1 MKLAM
6 VFYRHHLT
14 RENFLYAR
22 QLGCTHLVIHLVD
35 YFHREKDPVT
45 GNNQPVGDADGWGVT
60 RNRDVWSYEELRDIR
75 KSIEDEGLV
84 LEAIENFDP
93 GFWYDVLLD
102 GPKKAEQMEGLKQ
115 LIRNI
120 GRAGI
125 PIMGYNFS
133 LAGVASRISGPFAR
147 GGAESVG
154 VDGCDSLPL
163 PRGMVWNMFYD
174 PEAPKEV
181 NSDTQITS
189 EELWKRFAW
198 FLEELLPVA
207 EESSVKMA
215 AHPDDPPFATLRGT
229 PRLVWRPE
237 LYQRLLD
244 LKKSHSNTLEL
255 CVGTLAEMN
264 GCNFYDAIES
274 YAKQNAIGYIHLRN
288 VEGQVPRY
296 RETFIDEGDIDIYRV
311 LKILRR
317 NDFRGAVIPDHSPL
331 VSSPAPWHVGM
342 AYALG
347 YIKAMMQRV
356 EKDCRD

>member
-6 VFYRHHLT
+6 VFYHHHLT
-14 RENFLYAR
+14 KENFRYAK

-35 YFHREKDPVT
+35 YFYQEKDAVT
-45 GNNQPVGDADGWGVT
+45 GNNQPVGNADGWGVT
-60 RNRDVWSYEELRDIR
+60 RNRDVWSFEELSAIR

-102 GPKKAEQMEGLKQ
+102 GPKKVQQMEGLKQ

-154 VDGCDSLPL
+154 VDGCDNLPL
-163 PRGMVWNMFYD
+163 PQGMVWNMFYN
-174 PEAPKEV
+174 PKAPKGV
-181 NSDTQITS
+181 NQAAQITS
-189 EELWKRFAW
+189 DELWSRFAW
-198 FLEELLPVA
+198 FLQELLPVA
-207 EESSVKMA
+207 EESNVKMA
-215 AHPDDPPFATLRGT
+215 AHPDDPPFAVLRGT

-237 LYQRLLD
+237 LYQKLLD
-244 LKKSHSNTLEL
+244 LKKSHCNALEL

-274 YAKQNAIGYIHLRN
+274 YAKQNTIGYVHLRN
-288 VEGQVPRY
+288 VEGQIPRY

-311 LKILRR
+311 LKILYR

-347 YIKAMMQRV
+347 YIKALMQRV
-356 EKDCRD
+356 EKDCLD